1 MAALSYWREVV
12 IAIAL
17 GVCFALWTVIGNRN
31 ETINGLNQEI
41 TRVTAISETNG
52 KWTAATT
59 SVLSSVIDEQN
70 AGIDRVIKAVSESS
84 AGIAATVD
92 AKRADDAKADA
103 ALRAYIGNLPK
114 ATNCTIMMENLIKS
128 GGAVKW

>member
-17 GVCFALWTVIGNRN
+17 GVCFALWTVIGNCN